1 MRSETRR
8 AFNQWLDRQ
17 AELNHADRE
26 VVRGEKAFTVEPTVA
41 QKLNEKQQ
49 ESSAFLQRINI
60 SPVLELKGNKLGLG
74 VSAPIA
80 SRTNTT
86 TTDRATKDPTTL
98 DELGYECV
106 QTNSDTHVTYNK
118 LDTWA
123 KFPDFQNRLRDVI
136 VKRQALDRIM
146 IGFNGTSIA
155 ATSNL
160 GTSPLLQDVNKG
172 WLHHM
177 RQFDTGSHVLDEGE
191 VEDDKIIIDPT
202 SGDYKNLDALVF
214 DAVGTILPSWSAED
228 SELVAIMGRDLLHDK
243 YFPLI
248 NSDLEPTETQAADLI
263 IAAKRVGGLPAFR
276 APFFPAGSI
285 LVTRFDNLSIYEQD
299 GKRRRTIVDNAK
311 RDRIETFESSNDAY
325 VVEDFDYALLIEN
338 IQFGETPVGP

>member
-1 MRSETRR
+1 MRKETRV

-17 AELNHADRE
+17 AELNHEDRE
-26 VVRGEKAFTVEPTVA
+26 VVRSGKAFTVDPTVA
-41 QKLNEKQQ
+41 QTLNDKQQ
-49 ESSAFLQRINI
+49 ESSEFLNRINI
-60 SPVLELKGNKLGLG
+60 APVTEMKGNKLGLG
-74 VSAPIA
+74 VSGPIA

-98 DELGYECV
+98 DEQGYECV
-106 QTNSDTHVTYNK
+106 QTNSDTHVTYGK

-123 KFPDFQNRLRDVI
+123 KFKDFQARLRNVI
-136 VKRQALDRIM
+136 VKRQALDRVM

-172 WLHHM
+172 WLKHI
-177 RQFDTGSHVLDEGE
+177 RDYDAGSHVLAEGDEE
-191 VEDDKIIIDPT
+191 ANKIIIAAAG
-202 SGDYKNLDALVF
+202 GDYKNLDALVF
-214 DAVGTILPSWSAED
+214 DAVGSLLPSWSAED

-263 IAAKRVGGLPAFR
+263 IAAKRVGGLPAYR

-285 LVTRFDNLSIYEQD
+285 LVTRFDNLSIYEQE

-311 RDRIETFESSNDAY
+311 RDRIETYESSNDAY
-325 VVEDFDYALLIEN
+325 VVEDMDYALLIEH
-338 IQFGETPVGP
+338 IQFGVTP